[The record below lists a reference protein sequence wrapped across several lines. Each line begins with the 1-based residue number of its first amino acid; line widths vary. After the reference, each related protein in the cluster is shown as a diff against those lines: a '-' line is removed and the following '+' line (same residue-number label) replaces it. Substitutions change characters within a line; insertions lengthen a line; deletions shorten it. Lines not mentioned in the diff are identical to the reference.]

1 MDHDPRNVC
10 VFGNSSLNI
19 MYDLVSHGFFA
30 RLSRREAWR
39 ELKDVSWLCPVPGY
53 DRHFAITELF
63 GIKMIPV
70 RMNENGPDMDEIEA
84 LVREKTML
92 SREYGASPSTLTRE
106 ASHTRTIPSHASHP
120 CPALRVPDFRIFWD
134 NAYCVHHLY
143 DTRQPMSQTSPKRVR
158 RPATRIDTSNSPAP
172 RR

>member
-1 MDHDPRNVC
+1 MASIMDHDPRNVC

-70 RMNENGPDMDEIEA
+70 RMNENGPDMDEIKPSSA
-84 LVREKTML
+84 KNGCYQGNMVRPPVL
-92 SREYGASPSTLTRE
+92 
-106 ASHTRTIPSHASHP
+106 
-120 CPALRVPDFRIFWD
+120 
-134 NAYCVHHLY
+134 
-143 DTRQPMSQTSPKRVR
+143 
-158 RPATRIDTSNSPAP
+158 
-172 RR
+172 